1 MQTIDIKTKKV
12 ISQRRKRP
20 FNLRSMCDGT
30 LDINSFIK
38 KGATNFE
45 NTILVFVTGDSLES
59 SHICD
64 GDLVLVEAAT
74 HAKADVVVMAR
85 TSKGEF
91 YLELCG
97 KLSKDSEV
105 VGRAAT
111 VVHHLGGKR

>member
-1 MQTIDIKTKKV
+1 MQVIDMKTKKA
-12 ISQRRKRP
+12 INRRRKRA
-20 FNLRSMCDGT
+20 FNLRSICDGT
-30 LDINSFIK
+30 LDINEYIR
-38 KGATNFE
+38 KGAGNFE

-64 GDLVLVEAAT
+64 GDLVLIEAAT

-85 TSKGEF
+85 NSRGEF